1 MKRKRN
7 HSLRSSVFIFLAA
20 LFLLFT
26 CSVST
31 IYASTL
37 QKPDIAASGK
47 FVKDGDYWIYRYDDK
62 TIAKNVFL
70 KIDKKT
76 YYFNKLGHRWC
87 SWHTIKGKNYYFGT
101 RSQGYLI
108 KNSLIK
114 YKGNY
119 YYVGKDGAMV
129 TGWYTDKSGKKYYF
143 GKDGKAV
150 TGKHKIKGTYYYFN
164 QNGTVTHTG
173 LNYSLSSDCA
183 LLMNADTGQI
193 IYGKNE
199 NVAHANASTTK
210 IMTCILA
217 LENCK
222 LNEKVKFSPYAASIE
237 PSKLYANAGEI
248 FYLKD
253 LLYSLM
259 LPSHNDTA
267 VAIAEHVSGST
278 AKFVKLMNKK
288 AAEIGCT
295 NTHFATP
302 NGLDAGYNHYTTAS
316 DLAKIAQYA
325 IKKPMFR
332 KLVSTGYYSFSNLN
346 TGRSYSI
353 GTTNA
358 LRVGGPKVA
367 ALTLAFDLLKGMV
380 CVIVFRDVVYA
391 GSSWSAS
398 STVSYPLLIALV
410 ALACL
415 YGHIF
420 SPYLKFHGG
429 KGIATGV
436 GILFGF
442 YWPLAL
448 IHLAIFIVLVA
459 ITRYVSVGSIVT
471 AALVPFTVFLT
482 QPGIPLPALAV
493 WAILGWSVVFAHRG
507 NIARLRAGTENKLSF
522 GSKKG
527 ER

>member
-1 MKRKRN
+1 
-7 HSLRSSVFIFLAA
+7 
-20 LFLLFT
+20 
-26 CSVST
+26 
-31 IYASTL
+31 
-37 QKPDIAASGK
+37 
-47 FVKDGDYWIYRYDDK
+47 
-62 TIAKNVFL
+62 
-70 KIDKKT
+70 
-76 YYFNKLGHRWC
+76 
-87 SWHTIKGKNYYFGT
+87 
-101 RSQGYLI
+101 
-108 KNSLIK
+108 
-114 YKGNY
+114 
-119 YYVGKDGAMV
+119 
-129 TGWYTDKSGKKYYF
+129 
-143 GKDGKAV
+143 
-150 TGKHKIKGTYYYFN
+150 
-164 QNGTVTHTG
+164 
-173 LNYSLSSDCA
+173 
-183 LLMNADTGQI
+183 MNADTGQI

-358 LRVGGPKVA
+358 LLGNVPGVQGMKTGYTNKAGYCFVGLSWIFTHNILDYLAYRNISTNINNFFDIACGGYVFSFLVFLRIFLYLVIKRPSKLIDFMFGFIQTALLLFPLIELIYFSYYYTTISTA
-367 ALTLAFDLLKGMV
+367 ASIAFLQSNPNEVKEYLLQNIGVLGIFCFILGILSKN
-380 CVIVFRDVVYA
+380 
-391 GSSWSAS
+391 SKAS
-398 STVSYPLLIALV
+398 STVISNTSAI
-410 ALACL
+410 
-415 YGHIF
+415 
-420 SPYLKFHGG
+420 SSMD
-429 KGIATGV
+429 
-436 GILFGF
+436 IL
-442 YWPLAL
+442 
-448 IHLAIFIVLVA
+448 
-459 ITRYVSVGSIVT
+459 
-471 AALVPFTVFLT
+471 
-482 QPGIPLPALAV
+482 
-493 WAILGWSVVFAHRG
+493 
-507 NIARLRAGTENKLSF
+507 
-522 GSKKG
+522 
-527 ER
+527 

>member
-316 DLAKIAQYA
+316 DLAKL
-325 IKKPMFR
+325 PSM
-332 KLVSTGYYSFSNLN
+332 
-346 TGRSYSI
+346 RSKS
-353 GTTNA
+353 
-358 LRVGGPKVA
+358 L
-367 ALTLAFDLLKGMV
+367 
-380 CVIVFRDVVYA
+380 C
-391 GSSWSAS
+391 SAN
-398 STVSYPLLIALV
+398 
-410 ALACL
+410 
-415 YGHIF
+415 
-420 SPYLKFHGG
+420 
-429 KGIATGV
+429 
-436 GILFGF
+436 
-442 YWPLAL
+442 W
-448 IHLAIFIVLVA
+448 
-459 ITRYVSVGSIVT
+459 
-471 AALVPFTVFLT
+471 
-482 QPGIPLPALAV
+482 
-493 WAILGWSVVFAHRG
+493 
-507 NIARLRAGTENKLSF
+507 
-522 GSKKG
+522 
-527 ER
+527 